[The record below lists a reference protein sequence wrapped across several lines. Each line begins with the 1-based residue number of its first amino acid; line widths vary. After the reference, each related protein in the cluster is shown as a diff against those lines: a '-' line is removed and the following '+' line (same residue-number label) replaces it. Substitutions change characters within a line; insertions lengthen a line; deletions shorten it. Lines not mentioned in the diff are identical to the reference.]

1 MRTLI
6 LNGFYKPIG
15 MLRCLKTMRYMDTL
29 ASPGVILA
37 NSDCDLQRLHGTGAS
52 EALLLSGFAVNG
64 IVRVLF
70 VT

>member
-1 MRTLI
+1 MRSLEI
-6 LNGFYKPIG
+6 MARMN
-15 MLRCLKTMRYMDTL
+15 TL

-37 NSDCDLQRLHGTGAS
+37 NSGCDLQRLHGTSAS
-52 EALLLSGFAVNG
+52 EAQLLSGFAVNG